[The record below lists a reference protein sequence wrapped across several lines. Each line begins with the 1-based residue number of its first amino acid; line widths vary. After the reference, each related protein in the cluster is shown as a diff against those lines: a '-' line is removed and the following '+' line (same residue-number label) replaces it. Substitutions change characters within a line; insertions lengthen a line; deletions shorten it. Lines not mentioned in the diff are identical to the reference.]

1 MLGGEDIETDLA
13 SYNFS
18 FIVGMRCL
26 VQAKDDG
33 TTPSVSDMSFE
44 DDLLARSETIFV
56 ERRTVGAEPR
66 PDIFDRPILRSRAPR
81 RGNKQRAP
89 WDNRAS
95 ISVFPS
101 ALHAVQ
107 QLSYGST
114 KVRHVDYIDDI
125 MIANNIAN
133 SANGEKTESYNYWW
147 SWQDT
152 AGEIQRNLE
161 RQRSQETASIFSGYS
176 IPLGAKSSELAEP
189 FSIFGFRCLGLCSQ
203 VDSTT
208 QSP

>member
-1 MLGGEDIETDLA
+1 MT
-13 SYNFS
+13 
-18 FIVGMRCL
+18 
-26 VQAKDDG
+26 
-33 TTPSVSDMSFE
+33 FE

-56 ERRTVGAEPR
+56 EQTTAGARPC

-89 WDNRAS
+89 WDNQAS
-95 ISVFPS
+95 VSVFPS
-101 ALHAVQ
+101 ALQAVQ

-114 KVRHVDYIDDI
+114 KVRHVGKIDDI

-161 RQRSQETASIFSGYS
+161 RQRSQESASIFSGYS
-176 IPLGAKSSELAEP
+176 IPLVAKSSDPAEP
-189 FSIFGFRCLGLCSQ
+189 FSIFGLRCLGYCSEA
-203 VDSTT
+203 DPTIK
-208 QSP
+208 SP

>member
-1 MLGGEDIETDLA
+1 MCPRFLI
-13 SYNFS
+13 
-18 FIVGMRCL
+18 
-26 VQAKDDG
+26 QAKNDG
-33 TTPSVSDMSFE
+33 SSPGVSDITFE
-44 DDLLARSETIFV
+44 DDILARSETVFV
-56 ERRTVGAEPR
+56 EQLTAGAKPR

-95 ISVFPS
+95 VSVFPS
-101 ALHAVQ
+101 ALQAVQ
-107 QLSYGST
+107 QLSYGSA
-114 KVRHVDYIDDI
+114 KVRHVGKIDDI

-161 RQRSQETASIFSGYS
+161 RQRSQESASIFSGYS
-176 IPLGAKSSELAEP
+176 IPLVAKSSDLTEP
-189 FSIFGFRCLGLCSQ
+189 FSIFGFRCLGYCSEAE
-203 VDSTT
+203 STIK
-208 QSP
+208 SP